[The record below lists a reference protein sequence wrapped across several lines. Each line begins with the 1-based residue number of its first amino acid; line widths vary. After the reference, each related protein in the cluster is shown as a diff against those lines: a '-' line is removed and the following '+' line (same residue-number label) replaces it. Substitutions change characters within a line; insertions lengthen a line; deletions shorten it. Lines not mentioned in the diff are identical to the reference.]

1 MKNYIPFYFQY
12 DVYNF
17 YNSVLKN
24 YMVKKLYQ
32 NI

>member
-1 MKNYIPFYFQY
+1 MKKYIPFYFQY

-24 YMVKKLYQ
+24 YMVK

>member
-1 MKNYIPFYFQY
+1 MKKYIPFYFQY
-12 DVYNF
+12 DVSNF

-24 YMVKKLYQ
+24 YMVK

>member
-1 MKNYIPFYFQY
+1 MKHYFPFHFQF
-12 DVYNF
+12 DVYIC

-24 YMVKKLYQ
+24 YMVKKLNQ